1 MNLKTIFTF
10 ELSRLTFHAF
20 GKLFQ
25 NPMRRFFTA
34 HISRLTFV
42 ACLFLTACEN
52 DEAAIEEWTKKAVMV
67 EEGKNI
73 ETYFSQNGI
82 LKAILRAPLMIRAQD
97 DTVYTEFPKTLHVD
111 FYDSLA
117 VRESW
122 LDARYG
128 NYYESLNKVL
138 LRDSVIVINTKGDT
152 LSTQEL
158 WWDQN
163 AKKFY
168 TDKPVSYKSITRNI
182 HGSEGMEASQDL
194 TDVTFRQS
202 SGRVLVEDKF

>member
-1 MNLKTIFTF
+1 
-10 ELSRLTFHAF
+10 
-20 GKLFQ
+20 
-25 NPMRRFFTA
+25 MRRFFTA

-182 HGSEGMEASQDL
+182 HGSDGMEASQDL